1 MWMFELCTV
10 AASVSRAILGSFLG
24 SRELCSI
31 SVNACDKMQ
40 WIAVEILVSV
50 WTWTGDNVS
59 LLPITGSPLLILL
72 SVRTPH

>member
-1 MWMFELCTV
+1 MRKFIYYEEFLSYSKV
-10 AASVSRAILGSFLG
+10 DIYISGS
-24 SRELCSI
+24 I
-31 SVNACDKMQ
+31 WANACDKMQ

-72 SVRTPH
+72 SVRTAH